1 MKKIW
6 KWLLFVLVILLA
18 AGCVFLYR
26 YINRIRYNDGYVNGN
41 TAGNLYNEG
50 YFCEK
55 DGIVYFSNPADNYCL
70 YSMNPDGT
78 NIKKLEDQSVSY
90 INVDDHYIY
99 YCKLKGK
106 SADSFSFLPVNTNSL
121 CRLDIDGKGKPE
133 ILDDDPCMY
142 ASLVGNYLYYLHYDT
157 TDATTLYKVKIDGK
171 EKEQVEKQSYFTAS
185 TDGQYIYYNGLT
197 DNHNIY
203 EMDTSN
209 DHAKVIYEGNCWM
222 PVKDGNNLYF
232 MDCEND
238 YRIAKVDLT
247 NGEKTLVT
255 DCRVDCY
262 NVTGDKIFFQKN
274 DKTNPAI
281 CCINTD
287 GSNYQE
293 LKEGNYT
300 AINVTSTYVYFKD
313 FTTETPYYTSV
324 AAPGNVQIFNP

>member
-1 MKKIW
+1 
-6 KWLLFVLVILLA
+6 
-18 AGCVFLYR
+18 
-26 YINRIRYNDGYVNGN
+26 
-41 TAGNLYNEG
+41 
-50 YFCEK
+50 
-55 DGIVYFSNPADNYCL
+55 
-70 YSMNPDGT
+70 MNPDGT

-247 NGEKTLVT
+247 NGEKRWSRTAV
-255 DCRVDCY
+255 
-262 NVTGDKIFFQKN
+262 
-274 DKTNPAI
+274 
-281 CCINTD
+281 
-287 GSNYQE
+287 S
-293 LKEGNYT
+293 T
-300 AINVTSTYVYFKD
+300 AIMSQAIKSFSEK
-313 FTTETPYYTSV
+313 
-324 AAPGNVQIFNP
+324 

>member
-55 DGIVYFSNPADNYCL
+55 DGIVYFANPADNYCL

-171 EKEQVEKQSYFTAS
+171 EK
-185 TDGQYIYYNGLT
+185 
-197 DNHNIY
+197 
-203 EMDTSN
+203 
-209 DHAKVIYEGNCWM
+209 
-222 PVKDGNNLYF
+222 
-232 MDCEND
+232 
-238 YRIAKVDLT
+238 
-247 NGEKTLVT
+247 
-255 DCRVDCY
+255 
-262 NVTGDKIFFQKN
+262 
-274 DKTNPAI
+274 
-281 CCINTD
+281 
-287 GSNYQE
+287 
-293 LKEGNYT
+293 
-300 AINVTSTYVYFKD
+300 
-313 FTTETPYYTSV
+313 
-324 AAPGNVQIFNP
+324 